1 MRRKKRNGVRRAV
14 MLLMLVSGLGVTGI
28 ALMAAY
34 DDAHSTAA
42 SAPLSGGPPHNP
54 LPPPLM
60 LAHFQRAAD
69 AHHVPLSLLLAVGA
83 TESGYN
89 ADARSSAGAL
99 GVMQMMPATFAAYA
113 PAGAQAADIW
123 KPEVEIDAAAAM
135 LAADGV
141 SAGDP
146 GRALLA
152 YNHDPAYVAQVQAR
166 QAAYQDWIDLGRP
179 GPDAAL
185 PWPVIAVT
193 TQPFGCTGV
202 GLEPSRGGCPHF
214 HTGIDLGAPSGTAVG
229 AACPGTVTQAVDGST
244 GFGIH
249 VVISCD
255 LPGVDYSTLYGHLS
269 NRVVEAGDRVILG
282 QVIGY
287 SGSTGNSSGPHLHF
301 EVDSLAGP
309 ADPMN
314 YLEPLGSPG

>member
-1 MRRKKRNGVRRAV
+1 MRRRRKNGVRRAV

-42 SAPLSGGPPHNP
+42 GVDVSGGPPHNP

-60 LAHFQRAAD
+60 LAHFQHAAD

-89 ADARSSAGAL
+89 AGARSSAGAL

-113 PAGAQAADIW
+113 PAGAQAVDIW
-123 KPEVEIDAAAAM
+123 NPAVEIDAAAAM

-141 SAGDP
+141 AAGDP
-146 GRALLA
+146 ARALLA
-152 YNHDPAYVAQVQAR
+152 YNHDPAYVAQVRAR
-166 QAAYQDWIDLGRP
+166 QAAYQDWLDYGQP

-185 PWPVIAVT
+185 PWPVTAGI

-214 HTGIDLGAPSGTAVG
+214 HTGIDLGVPSGTAVG
-229 AACPGTVTQAVDGST
+229 AACPGTVTRAVDGAT
-244 GFGIH
+244 GFGVH

-255 LPGVDYSTLYGHLS
+255 LPGVDYSTLYGHLTS
-269 NRVVEAGDRVILG
+269 RAVEVGDRVALG
-282 QVIGY
+282 QVLGY

-301 EVDSLAGP
+301 EVDTASGP
-309 ADPMN
+309 ADPMR
-314 YLEPLGSPG
+314 YLTPL

>member
-1 MRRKKRNGVRRAV
+1 MRRRRKNGVRRAV
-14 MLLMLVSGLGVTGI
+14 MLLMLISGIGVTGI

-34 DDAHSTAA
+34 DDAHSTAVGA
-42 SAPLSGGPPHNP
+42 DVSGGPPHNP

-60 LAHFQRAAD
+60 LAHFQRAAA

-89 ADARSSAGAL
+89 AGARSSAGAL
-99 GVMQMMPATFAAYA
+99 GVMQMLPATFAAYA
-113 PAGAQAADIW
+113 PAGTGAADIW
-123 KPEVEIDAAAAM
+123 NPAVEIDAAAAM

-141 SAGDP
+141 GAGDIP
-146 GRALLA
+146 RALLA

-166 QAAYQDWIDLGRP
+166 QAAYQDWLDYGQP
-179 GPDAAL
+179 GADAAL
-185 PWPVIAVT
+185 PWPVIAGI

-202 GLEPSRGGCPHF
+202 GLEPSRGGCAHF
-214 HTGIDLGAPSGTAVG
+214 HTGVDLGVPSGTPVG
-229 AACPGTVTQAVDGST
+229 AACPGTVTRAVDGAT

-255 LPGVDYSTLYGHLS
+255 LPGVDYSILYGHLS
-269 NRVVEAGDRVILG
+269 NRVVELGDRVALG

-301 EVDSLAGP
+301 EVDTPNGP
-309 ADPMN
+309 ADPME
-314 YLEPLGSPG
+314 YLSPR